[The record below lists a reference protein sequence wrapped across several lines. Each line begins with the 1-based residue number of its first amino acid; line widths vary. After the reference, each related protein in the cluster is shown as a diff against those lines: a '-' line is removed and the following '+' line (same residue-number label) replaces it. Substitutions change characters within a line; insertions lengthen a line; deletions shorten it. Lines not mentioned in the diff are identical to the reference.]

1 MLLFLKWRD
10 AIRLIMSFA
19 IGGVFG
25 LATAADPAAGYPSRP
40 IRFVASTTAG
50 GGNDILPRLLGM
62 HMAANW
68 NQQVIVDLRP
78 GAAAIV
84 GTQLAAHAVPDGY
97 TLIVIS
103 NTYSLNPS
111 LYEKLPYD
119 TLKDLDRV
127 SLFAVAP
134 LVLVAHPT
142 VPAQSLPEVIRLLQA
157 KPGQI
162 NYGSSGVGTGGWL
175 SAQLFRRLANVE
187 MTHVPYKGAGQA
199 TAAIVSGEV
208 QLLFTSSL
216 PAMPHIKSGRLRA
229 LGVTSAKRAR
239 SMENVPAIGEVV
251 PGYELLNYFG
261 VLVTGGTPRPIIA
274 KLHHEIRRIIALPV
288 VKAQFDDLGVEPVDY
303 GPEQFTAFV
312 KADISKWAKIFAESG
327 IKPTSI
333 Q

>member
-10 AIRLIMSFA
+10 AIRLMMSFA
-19 IGGVFG
+19 IWGVFG

-78 GAAAIV
+78 GAAAIA
-84 GTQLAAHAVPDGY
+84 GTQFAAHAVPDGY

-103 NTYSLNPS
+103 NTYSLNLS

-142 VPAQSLPEVIRLLQA
+142 VPAQSLPEVIRLVQE
-157 KPGQI
+157 KPAQI
-162 NYGSSGVGTGGWL
+162 D
-175 SAQLFRRLANVE
+175 
-187 MTHVPYKGAGQA
+187 
-199 TAAIVSGEV
+199 
-208 QLLFTSSL
+208 
-216 PAMPHIKSGRLRA
+216 
-229 LGVTSAKRAR
+229 
-239 SMENVPAIGEVV
+239 
-251 PGYELLNYFG
+251 YFG
-261 VLVTGGTPRPIIA
+261 VLVTGGTPRSIIA

-312 KADISKWAKIFAESG
+312 KADISKWAKIFAESR
-327 IKPTSI
+327 IKTTSI